1 MMTPFPAA
9 TPLCSP
15 ELLIFS
21 DCQKGRRRWWHVNSQ
36 TQKYKCHSRLIKH
49 MTCTFLLAQKKM
61 DKHKMLQNLTKKFIK
76 LKLNQSTFLNFLK
89 KTPNMSDKNLVEIET
104 NCKLFSSSIGRWQFD
119 QKERRQVVHLFLCGP
134 FPGAGKKKWNS
145 LGPPQLVGIGVRPSA
160 RTFCRL
166 PPAAGNKVSPHSRPL
181 QIKDARLRKEN
192 APRRLADKG
201 RKGREKSVRQT
212 PHQVKWLQSMAEG
225 NSISAFD
232 KQKIENNFLYFKLPS

>member
-15 ELLIFS
+15 ESLIFS

-89 KTPNMSDKNLVEIET
+89 KTPNMNDKNLVEIET

-134 FPGAGKKKWNS
+134 FPGAGKKKVKLFGASPVSWYR
-145 LGPPQLVGIGVRPSA
+145 RPA
-160 RTFCRL
+160 IRPDFL
-166 PPAAGNKVSPHSRPL
+166 PPPTGSWKQSFSALAAPANQRRP
-181 QIKDARLRKEN
+181 
-192 APRRLADKG
+192 AP
-201 RKGREKSVRQT
+201 
-212 PHQVKWLQSMAEG
+212 EG
-225 NSISAFD
+225 KRSTT
-232 KQKIENNFLYFKLPS
+232 LGG